1 MRRLAFLATLLLV
14 VSLACSSL
22 SSAPAEPTATLPPVA
37 LTQLAI
43 PPEATFVPSCST
55 EGYEHL
61 PQGDILVAEV
71 EGQELAEFTYEDG
84 ILYITSGSQ
93 QNSTPLPE
101 GIHYMTFVLVDGE
114 KAIAQA
120 DMEVNICN
128 GEFYYR
134 PINITPIPQQD
145 A

>member
-1 MRRLAFLATLLLV
+1 MRQLALLTILLLAV
-14 VSLACSSL
+14 GLACSS
-22 SSAPAEPTATLPPVA
+22 STSAPEPTATLPPVA
-37 LTQLAI
+37 LTQLAM
-43 PPEATFVPSCST
+43 PPEATYVPSCST

-71 EGQELAEFTYEDG
+71 EGLELAEFSYEDG
-84 ILYITSGSQ
+84 ILTITSGNQ

-101 GIHYMTFVLVDGE
+101 GIHYMTFVLVDGDT
-114 KAIAQA
+114 AIAQA

>member
-1 MRRLAFLATLLLV
+1 MGRKSLYQFALLISLLILT
-14 VSLACSSL
+14 SLACSVVSGGGPP
-22 SSAPAEPTATLPPVA
+22 APIQGPVEPAT
-37 LTQLAI
+37 
-43 PPEATFVPSCST
+43 CST

-71 EGQELAEFTYEDG
+71 EGQELAEFTFEDG
-84 ILYITSGSQ
+84 ILYVTSGSQ

-114 KAIAQA
+114 TAIARA

-134 PINITPIPQQD
+134 PINITPIPRQD